1 MPCSHPLTGS
11 NNRHTFIRHWLRG
24 LCALQQYTRL
34 LRPIIISWMRPNLQ
48 KDFSENLLNQ
58 GCKWKGMEVDQ
69 NSQTLHRYLGK
80 MGKGSILRNWKREFR
95 KVNHP
100 GRLGNSRSPP
110 CFPIWNIFRG
120 FYFRYIS
127 RHKRNHDKRCL
138 CLWLMLHRPGKT
150 WGCRH
155 SRSACAWC
163 WAPWW
168 RRSRR
173 ARPSLSPGTPRPP
186 AAASCHA
193 ASRDVTRPHHPPSHR
208 HVSRLHCSRRGC
220 GLPTG
225 AARGKDGKSAARLA
239 SYSGGSSA
247 RALVSTPL
255 QLWNVACLVSVWA
268 AVVTGY

>member
-1 MPCSHPLTGS
+1 
-11 NNRHTFIRHWLRG
+11 
-24 LCALQQYTRL
+24 
-34 LRPIIISWMRPNLQ
+34 
-48 KDFSENLLNQ
+48 
-58 GCKWKGMEVDQ
+58 
-69 NSQTLHRYLGK
+69 
-80 MGKGSILRNWKREFR
+80 MGKGSTLRNCGRKFR
-95 KVNHP
+95 KVIKFLLFWTYWQEDFLDLLP
-100 GRLGNSRSPP
+100 DSRE
-110 CFPIWNIFRG
+110 ITTK
-120 FYFRYIS
+120 YVLLMVY
-127 RHKRNHDKRCL
+127 
-138 CLWLMLHRPGKT
+138 MLHRPGKT

-173 ARPSLSPGTPRPP
+173 ARPSRSPGTARPP

-193 ASRDVTRPHHPPSHR
+193 ASRDVTRPHHPRHP

-239 SYSGGSSA
+239 AAAAA
-247 RALVSTPL
+247 RPGAGVLLYLVSTPL

-268 AVVTGY
+268 AVVTSY

>member
-1 MPCSHPLTGS
+1 MDAAKS
-11 NNRHTFIRHWLRG
+11 
-24 LCALQQYTRL
+24 A
-34 LRPIIISWMRPNLQ
+34 

-208 HVSRLHCSRRGC
+208 HVSRVTSSLFPARVRAADWC
-220 GLPTG
+220 GAG
-225 AARGKDGKSAARLA
+225 QGREI
-239 SYSGGSSA
+239 SGET
-247 RALVSTPL
+247 R
-255 QLWNVACLVSVWA
+255 
-268 AVVTGY
+268 